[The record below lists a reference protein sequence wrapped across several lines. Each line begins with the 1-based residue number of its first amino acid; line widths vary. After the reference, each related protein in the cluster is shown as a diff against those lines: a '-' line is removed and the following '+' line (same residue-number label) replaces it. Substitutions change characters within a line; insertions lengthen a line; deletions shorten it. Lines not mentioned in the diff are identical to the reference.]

1 MSKAVRRSFV
11 VGFAVAAAVVA
22 GLYGCEP
29 ELRQALDRLKGAPGT
44 TPPQTQPSSPPAP
57 APQRPETPPAPKA
70 SETPTPSTPAPATPP
85 AAAPAPETPQ
95 PPAPSSPATPP
106 APAPSAPPSEP
117 RPSTSPANPAPATPP
132 AAQPK
137 ASAEG
142 SFDVVRVEPSGDLV
156 VAGRCAPDCAVALL
170 ANGRPHDEAKADAGG
185 QWAMTPKPLTPGD
198 YQLGLRTRDAAGAE
212 TVSRQTLT
220 VVVPQPPSKD
230 VLVVL
235 NDPEA
240 PSKVLQKPDAS
251 PAAPSQP
258 PAAAV
263 AQAPAPS
270 PKADAPSKRLA
281 IGVVEAEGGRF
292 FAQGQ
297 GPEGAQLRLYLNN
310 ALVAR
315 AVIGADG
322 AWSLRVE
329 KGLAAGDYVVR
340 ADQLRADGGV
350 EARAEAR
357 FAYAPTAQ
365 APAVAAAPRA
375 DSQPPAA
382 APDSAAPA
390 ASPQASPSSDAVVGA
405 LVTTRVQRGDS
416 LWRISRSAYGRGT
429 RYTVIYA
436 ANDGQIRN
444 PNLIYPG
451 QVLVVPRSEADDAA
465 AR

>member
-1 MSKAVRRSFV
+1 MSKAVKRSFV
-11 VGFAVAAAVVA
+11 VGVAVAAAVAA

-29 ELRQALDRLKGAPGT
+29 ELRQALDRLNGALPAPPAQPPAPSPEPQ
-44 TPPQTQPSSPPAP
+44 TPPAPEAPAAAPAPAAPPPATAP
-57 APQRPETPPAPKA
+57 APQP
-70 SETPTPSTPAPATPP
+70 PAPATPP
-85 AAAPAPETPQ
+85 AAAPAPSTQ
-95 PPAPSSPATPP
+95 PV
-106 APAPSAPPSEP
+106 EP
-117 RPSTSPANPAPATPP
+117 RASTPPANPAPSTPQAPREPGAAPAT
-132 AAQPK
+132 QPK

-156 VAGRCAPDCAVALL
+156 VAGRCAPECAVALL

-198 YQLGLRTRDAAGAE
+198 HQLGLRTRDVAGVE

-240 PSKVLQKPDAS
+240 PSKVLQKPDGS
-251 PAAPSQP
+251 PAAPAQP
-258 PAAAV
+258 PAPAV
-263 AQAPAPS
+263 AEAPAPA
-270 PKADAPSKRLA
+270 PKPAAPMKRLA

-310 ALVAR
+310 APVAR

-357 FAYAPTAQ
+357 FAYAPSAQ
-365 APAVAAAPRA
+365 APQAAPQAAAAPRA
-375 DSQPPAA
+375 DSQPSA

-390 ASPQASPSSDAVVGA
+390 GSAPSSPSSDAVVGA
-405 LVTTRVQRGDS
+405 LETATVQRGDS